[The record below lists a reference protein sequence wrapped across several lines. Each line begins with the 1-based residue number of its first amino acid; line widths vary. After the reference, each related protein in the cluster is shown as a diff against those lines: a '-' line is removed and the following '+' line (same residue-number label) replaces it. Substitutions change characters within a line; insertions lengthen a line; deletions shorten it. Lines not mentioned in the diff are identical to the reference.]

1 MKRKLLAIL
10 CSLILYFSPASSW
23 AAEQPNY
30 IEIAPTEIGTLYVDL
45 NQVQTMRKDN
55 TYYLLTAVEE
65 RYSNEEFLAD
75 LRQEEGLEN
84 AAGMLSMYM
93 FDNRGYSYC
102 EFKKCIYDTDGKII
116 LDFGGEMAMQ
126 QIGDNKTILDIYTVS
141 LKHLE
146 EKKQTKRWLK

>member
-1 MKRKLLAIL
+1 
-10 CSLILYFSPASSW
+10 
-23 AAEQPNY
+23 
-30 IEIAPTEIGTLYVDL
+30 
-45 NQVQTMRKDN
+45 MRKDN

-65 RYSNEEFLAD
+65 HYSNADFLDD

-116 LDFGGEMAMQ
+116 LDLGGEMGMQ
-126 QIGDNKTILDIYTVS
+126 PIGDNKTILDIYTVS
-141 LKHLE
+141 LKYLE